1 MRHWNAI
8 TDTEAVRNTTADEVD
23 DACPHATFL
32 KIFIEIPK
40 A

>member
-1 MRHWNAI
+1 MGQQHSRDAAN
-8 TDTEAVRNTTADEVD
+8 TRNTTADEVD